1 MLTMYAG
8 KYLSA
13 SLSFFVFLV
22 LFSEGVASQSTV
34 TVSVS
39 SSLPTGHANIVQDNF
54 LGISWE
60 LSSFDTLCES
70 HPPIP
75 FFTPRSLVSS
85 MFLPVSPH
93 AGVYSPR
100 RHSLLFSRIMH
111 TDLASPKISR
121 FVRSPSQGERQTPP
135 SQTRCKTISPTS
147 EPGSVNP
154 SVSASV
160 ATPWTL
166 PRTIQTKPI
175 PC

>member
-1 MLTMYAG
+1 MYVG
-8 KYLSA
+8 KYLFA
-13 SLSFFVFLV
+13 FLSFFVALV

-39 SSLPTGHANIVQDNF
+39 SSLPTGHANVVQDNF

-70 HPPIP
+70 HSSIHPIVHTSGFGLLHVPPCISAHGRLQP
-75 FFTPRSLVSS
+75 TTPQ
-85 MFLPVSPH
+85 PV
-93 AGVYSPR
+93 V
-100 RHSLLFSRIMH
+100 SRIMH

-121 FVRSPSQGERQTPP
+121 FVRSPLQGERQTPP

-147 EPGSVNP
+147 APGSVNP

-166 PRTIQTKPI
+166 PRMIQTKPT